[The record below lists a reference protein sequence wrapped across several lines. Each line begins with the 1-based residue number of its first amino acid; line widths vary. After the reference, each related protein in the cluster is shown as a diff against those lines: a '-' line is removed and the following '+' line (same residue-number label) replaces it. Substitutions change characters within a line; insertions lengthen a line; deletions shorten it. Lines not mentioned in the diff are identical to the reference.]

1 MEQNNRPI
9 KVEFPSKMRVSSPE
23 IDSIKITTNRIS
35 TWLHNDL
42 KAIIEPLYVLKELP
56 EMIKEFKKTVVT
68 QFTNL
73 LMGQIEGDVINRQ
86 ANIKVL
92 NKKIESTQIH
102 INQKEINLDKTKV
115 RISKRYTDLA
125 EQLNTEHE
133 TFLRKLDSH
142 AYEIIDKV
150 YPNQIQDKFSYD
162 SLPSID
168 FLSEHAMVSV
178 TDRNICLEQGMN
190 DANKEVSRF
199 VDNRQLFYN
208 DLKEFEC
215 YGFEEGVY
223 ELPFCFMELENHKT
237 GEVKKEYWFQS
248 ELIAGE
254 KNPDFDDIRIEMENQ
269 ADSITISEK
278 QIDSVLQNIDEF
290 LNEKLL
296 DSEKQRFVD
305 DLKQN

>member
-9 KVEFPSKMRVSSPE
+9 KVEFPSKMRVNSPE
-23 IDSIKITTNRIS
+23 IDSINKTTNRIS
-35 TWLHNDL
+35 NWLHNDL
-42 KAIIEPLYVLKELP
+42 KAIIEPLTVVRFIP
-56 EMIKEFKKTVVT
+56 DMITDFKKTVVT

-92 NKKIESTQIH
+92 NKKIESTKNH
-102 INQKEINLDKTKV
+102 INQKEKNLDKTNIRV
-115 RISKRYTDLA
+115 TNRYTNLA

-133 TFLRKLDSH
+133 IFLRKLDSH

-178 TDRNICLEQGMN
+178 TDRNICLDQGMN
-190 DANKEVSRF
+190 DAYKEVSRF

-208 DLKEFEC
+208 DLNEFEC
-215 YGFEEGVY
+215 NGFEEGVY
-223 ELPFCFMELENHKT
+223 ELPFCFMELENSKT
-237 GEVKKEYWFQS
+237 GQVKKEYWFQS

-254 KNPDFDDIRIEMENQ
+254 KNPDFDGLRLEMEIQ
-269 ADSITISEK
+269 ADDITTSEK
-278 QIDSVLQNIDEF
+278 QIDSVLQNIEDF
-290 LNEKLL
+290 LNEKIL
-296 DSEKQRFVD
+296 DSEKQRFID
-305 DLKQN
+305 DLK